1 MGIFKIKRGLDLP
14 IIGTPQQLISDKHV
28 KTVAVLGPDFVGLK
42 PTMAVKVGDTV
53 KLGQLLFTDK
63 KSQSVKFTASGS
75 GVIKAI
81 NRGEKR
87 VLQSVVIELS
97 GNEEITFDSY
107 TENELQSLS
116 REKVVNQLLE
126 SGMWVSLRCRPF
138 SHVANPEVVPHSIFV
153 TAIDTNPLA
162 PSVEKIIEGREA
174 SFKNGLKILSQ
185 LTEGKVFL
193 VKKLGDNIPSIE
205 NEKISVEEFS
215 GPHPAG
221 NVGTHIH
228 FLDSVNGT
236 KEVWHIGAQDVAAIG
251 DLFTTGKINVVRIV
265 ALAGSEVKQPR
276 LLRTRLG
283 ASISELTEGEL
294 TENENRIISGS
305 VLHGRKAENNLGFL
319 CRYHQQISV
328 IPEDHERKFLG
339 WLGAGL
345 DQYSVKRSYL
355 SSLLPNKKFK
365 FTTNSNGSLRAI
377 VPVGSYEKVMPLDIL
392 PTFLLRALAMDDIEE
407 SESLGALELDE
418 EDLALCT
425 FVCPSKI
432 NHGENLRRVLTLIEK
447 EG

>member
-14 IIGTPQQLISDKHV
+14 ITGNPQQTISDKHI
-28 KTVAVLGPDFVGLK
+28 KTVAVLGPDFVGMK
-42 PTMAVKVGDTV
+42 PTMAVQVGDTV

-63 KSQSVKFTASGS
+63 KAPAVKYTASGS
-75 GVIKAI
+75 GKIKAI

-87 VLQSVVIELS
+87 VLQSVVIELA
-97 GNEEITFDSY
+97 GNDEITFDSFNA
-107 TENELQSLS
+107 NELQTLS

-162 PSVEKIIEGREA
+162 PSVEKILEGKDA
-174 SFKNGLKILSQ
+174 SFKNGLQILSQ

-193 VKKLGDNIPSIE
+193 VKKLGANIPTIQ
-205 NEKISVEEFS
+205 NDKVSVEEFS

-228 FLDSVNGT
+228 FLDPVNND
-236 KEVWHIGAQDVAAIG
+236 KEVWHVGAQDVAAIG
-251 DLFTTGKINVVRIV
+251 DLFTKGRINVERIV
-265 ALAGSEVKQPR
+265 SLAGSEVKEPR
-276 LLRTRLG
+276 LVRTRIG
-283 ASISELTEGEL
+283 ASLTELVDGEL
-294 TENENRIISGS
+294 TDAESRTISGS
-305 VLHGRKAENNLGFL
+305 VLHGRKADDNLGFL
-319 CRYHQQISV
+319 CRYHQQVSV
-328 IPEDHERKFLG
+328 IPEVHERKFLG

-345 DQYSVKRSYL
+345 NKYSVKRSYL
-355 SSLLPNKKFK
+355 SSLFPNKKFN
-365 FTTNSNGSLRAI
+365 FTTNPNGELRAI
-377 VPVGSYEKVMPLDIL
+377 VPIGSYEKVMPLDIL
-392 PTFLLRALAMDDIEE
+392 PTFLLRALAMDNIED
-407 SESLGALELDE
+407 SENLGALELDE
-418 EDLALCT
+418 EDLGLCS

-432 NHGENLRRVLTLIEK
+432 DHGKNLRRVLNLIEK